1 MKEIGANSTRDYH
14 TIIIGAGATGLALA
28 NMLAA
33 SGLPC
38 LVLERE
44 LSPAPSFRNSR
55 AIGIMP
61 PSLAIL
67 DRYGIAEP
75 LLRFGVR
82 VHGAVAHGRRCVIGR
97 ITLERLTHRFP
108 FVLSL
113 PQAVTE
119 SVLAECLAKSR
130 SAEVRRGMEFIGLR
144 ERDDCVEARVRN
156 LAAGAIETFRAR
168 YLAGC
173 DGMHSAVRESAGLR
187 FRGGIYPVSFCM
199 ADYTDRTGWGDEAH
213 FFFTE
218 RGLLESFPLPGGRR
232 RWNVSRRPHG
242 PTEAENFLAREV
254 RRRCGIGLKPADRVF
269 QAFYRVYHYR
279 VERYYR
285 GRVLLAG
292 DAAHIMSPIGGQGM
306 NTGFADAE
314 AAALLLTRD
323 ANGEKAFDVYHA
335 CRSTAARAA
344 RRRAALAML
353 AGTLRGR
360 FFSAL
365 RNSLLWIF
373 LRALSKKIP
382 GYCTML
388 TIPWAD
394 PAIRYRDRIGRTA
407 GGKPEHS
414 K

>member
-1 MKEIGANSTRDYH
+1 MKETGGHRTLDCH

-28 NMLAA
+28 VMLA
-33 SGLPC
+33 GRGIPC

-44 LSPAPSFRNSR
+44 FSPLPSFRNSR

-75 LLRFGVR
+75 LIRSGVR
-82 VHGAVAHGRRCVIGR
+82 VRGAVVHGRRGVIGR
-97 ITLERLTHRFP
+97 VSLERLRYRYP

-119 SVLAECLAKSR
+119 SVLEERLAAAR
-130 SAEVRRGMEFIGLR
+130 PAEVRRGMEFMSLR
-144 ERDDCVEARVRN
+144 ELEGGVEARARN
-156 LAAGAIETFRAR
+156 LSSGAVETFRAR

-173 DGMHSAVRESAGLR
+173 DGMHSAVREAAGLR
-187 FRGGIYPVSFCM
+187 FAGGVYPVSFCM
-199 ADYTDRTGWGDEAH
+199 ADYADRTGWGDDAH

-232 RWNVSRRPHG
+232 RWNLNRPPRRPADD
-242 PTEAENFLAREV
+242 EDFLAREV
-254 RRRCGIGLKPADRVF
+254 RRRSGIGLKPDDRVF

-279 VERYYR
+279 VERYFR

-314 AAALLLTRD
+314 AAALLLARD
-323 ANGEKAFDVYHA
+323 ANGEKAFGLYHA
-335 CRSTAARAA
+335 CRSAAARAA
-344 RRRAALAML
+344 RKRAALAMR

-365 RNSLLWIF
+365 RNSILRIF
-373 LRALSKKIP
+373 LLVPSKKIAR
-382 GYCTML
+382 YFTML
-388 TIPWAD
+388 TIPCAD
-394 PAIRYRDRIGRTA
+394 PALRYKKEIERT
-407 GGKPEHS
+407 GD
-414 K
+414 